1 LAIVHDT
8 EADDMVEEFVVVLMA
23 DGIGRAIL
31 LVDVGGFVTYIWAG
45 IHGDLWVGRE
55 MELCHGDD
63 LYLELGKVTLDDDW

>member
-1 LAIVHDT
+1 
-8 EADDMVEEFVVVLMA
+8 MVEEFVVVLMA

-31 LVDVGGFVTYIWAG
+31 LVDVGGFVTDIWAG